1 MCKFM
6 EVDIEQKLKDENL
19 ELKLSAIRA
28 SIETI
33 KDSNKVEH
41 DEIMNELHSI
51 LQHVK
56 KTNGSVA
63 RVTERLARL
72 EQDKLL
78 KDKELQEL
86 AESVA
91 IESKQ
96 TKLWRTISSNKWVMI
111 LLLVFIYMLGSNMFR
126 DVIFQLITK
135 IR

>member
-1 MCKFM
+1 M